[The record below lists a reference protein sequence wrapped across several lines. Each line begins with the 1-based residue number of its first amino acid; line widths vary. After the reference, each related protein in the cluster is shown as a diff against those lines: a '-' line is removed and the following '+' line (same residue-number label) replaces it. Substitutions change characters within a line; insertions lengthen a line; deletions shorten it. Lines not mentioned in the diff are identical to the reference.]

1 MHLFG
6 ASVSAERG
14 GRYIHPSRSCVK
26 IYERSKYKTDG
37 ENGTN
42 DEKVTTEGLKSR
54 ERKYKKKP
62 ICDSRRNDRN
72 SAISQRAAEKKRKG
86 KNKIPFIQTMDFV
99 TCVLPQPPLTRTN
112 KQLRP
117 SILPVTF
124 LTDTKSRYYNSRRE
138 YRILHVLE
146 RWRGVIPNRL

>member
-14 GRYIHPSRSCVK
+14 GVTFIRLVHV
-26 IYERSKYKTDG
+26 SKYTKDQNTKTDG

-42 DEKVTTEGLKSR
+42 DEKVTTEGLKNTR
-54 ERKYKKKP
+54 KKP

-99 TCVLPQPPLTRTN
+99 TCVLPQPPLTRERIN
-112 KQLRP
+112 SCDRRFCPLR
-117 SILPVTF
+117 S
-124 LTDTKSRYYNSRRE
+124 
-138 YRILHVLE
+138 
-146 RWRGVIPNRL
+146 

>member
-72 SAISQRAAEKKRKG
+72 SAISQRAAEKKEKG
-86 KNKIPFIQTMDFV
+86 K
-99 TCVLPQPPLTRTN
+99 
-112 KQLRP
+112 
-117 SILPVTF
+117 
-124 LTDTKSRYYNSRRE
+124 TKVRSSRRW
-138 YRILHVLE
+138 IL
-146 RWRGVIPNRL
+146 